1 MAIEEQFSKN
11 YLERKK
17 RKEVPIFRLSN
28 EEHMKISSKLNN
40 LKNNYQ
46 INNDEFNLL
55 IKELPLNQGIIEVKT
70 YNKDSILKSTNIPNT
85 KTNLNLFTLM
95 QSINEIVVL
104 EDFYLSKFNFDKE
117 RFIKKYFDSE
127 KFTKTLISSLVS
139 GENHSL
145 YKINRFF

>member
-1 MAIEEQFSKN
+1 
-11 YLERKK
+11 
-17 RKEVPIFRLSN
+17 
-28 EEHMKISSKLNN
+28 MKISSKLNN
-40 LKNNYQ
+40 LKNNNQ

-70 YNKDSILKSTNIPNT
+70 YNKDGILKSTNIPNT

-145 YKINRFF
+145 YKINSRFTINPFTQN